1 MKQLIRLNEQNNFSS
16 FGNSILLKPYDKV
29 ASKFLFQAMGKTKI
43 TTKFITMV
51 KMLFVNVE
59 VVINLNDKMTKT
71 FEMRRKVR

>member
-1 MKQLIRLNEQNNFSS
+1 
-16 FGNSILLKPYDKV
+16 
-29 ASKFLFQAMGKTKI
+29 MGKTKI